1 MIGRFQPF
9 HKGHLKLGH
18 QILDDCEEL
27 VIAVGSSQFNYTF
40 LNPFTAGERV
50 YFIHNSLVEAKIDLR
65 RVYIVPIFNL
75 ENNAIW
81 VQHLR
86 SMLPKFDCIYSGN
99 KFVLELLSRSS
110 ETFDVRTPKFY
121 DEINCNGTN
130 IRMNIVM
137 DKEWKDYVPDAVHS
151 MISEVDGIRRI
162 KVLFE
167 SQRDGAGEIR
177 QYPEIK

>member
-1 MIGRFQPF
+1 
-9 HKGHLKLGH
+9 
-18 QILDDCEEL
+18 
-27 VIAVGSSQFNYTF
+27 
-40 LNPFTAGERV
+40 
-50 YFIHNSLVEAKIDLR
+50 
-65 RVYIVPIFNL
+65 
-75 ENNAIW
+75 
-81 VQHLR
+81 
-86 SMLPKFDCIYSGN
+86 
-99 KFVLELLSRSS
+99 LSRSS
-110 ETFDVRTPKFY
+110 ETFDVRTPEFY

-151 MISEVDGIRRI
+151 MISEVDGTRRI